1 MIVQS
6 GLTRSQQIGLL
17 IAGFMVLVAMSGVSL
32 WLVRQ
37 ARDADRL
44 IIHTLTVTNVI
55 AAIRA
60 DIRRAESG
68 ERGYLLTSDE
78 AYLQDY
84 QDAIQVLPVRVDQ
97 LAALIAGR
105 PTQNARL
112 ERLKT
117 HLGRKMDVMGEVV
130 HLVGLGRAEQALA
143 QISTDIGLGVMADI
157 RSVLVE
163 MLNDEQADLIQRQ
176 DVFDRASLYLY
187 TVNATGGVIMAILA
201 VIAVVMVRRNA
212 DQLAT
217 AHRDLEQINDELEHR
232 IAERTSNLSE
242 ANKEIQRFAYVV
254 SHDLR
259 APLVNIMGFTS
270 ELETIRDELFAR
282 GEQSRDRSEDGDV
295 MVSATVP
302 ARLREEYD
310 EALGFIKS
318 SIGRMEALINTILR
332 LSRAGRREF
341 QPQAIDLMAMMRD
354 IAAAVA
360 HRLNEQNIA
369 LEISPLPQV
378 TSDRL
383 ALEQVLMN
391 LVDNAIKYM
400 RSDVDS
406 RIGISATDSEGHILL
421 HVSDNGRG
429 IAQGDQVRI
438 FDLFRRAGMQDR
450 PGEGIGL
457 AYARILMR
465 HLGGWIKV
473 SSVPDEGSTFT
484 IAIPKT
490 WMPAQ

>member
-1 MIVQS
+1 M
-6 GLTRSQQIGLL
+6 
-17 IAGFMVLVAMSGVSL
+17 LVAMSGLSL
-32 WLVRQ
+32 LLVRQ
-37 ARDADRL
+37 AQDADRL
-44 IIHTLTVTNVI
+44 ITHTLTVTNLI

-68 ERGYLLTSDE
+68 ERGYLLTSDQ
-78 AYLQDY
+78 AYLRDY
-84 QDAIQVLPVRVDQ
+84 QDAIQVLPVRIDQ
-97 LAALIAGR
+97 LTALIADR
-105 PTQNARL
+105 PAQGIRL
-112 ERLKT
+112 ERLKI

-130 HLVGLGRAEQALA
+130 HLVGQGRAEQALA

-163 MLNDEQADLIQRQ
+163 MSNDEQADLIRRQ
-176 DVFDRASLYLY
+176 DVFDRTSLYLY
-187 TVNATGGVIMAILA
+187 VVNAAGGVVMAILA
-201 VIAVVMVRRNA
+201 VTAVVIVRRSA
-212 DQLAT
+212 DQLAK

-232 IAERTSNLSE
+232 IAERTANLSE
-242 ANKEIQRFAYVV
+242 ANEEIQRFAYVV

-270 ELETIRDELFAR
+270 ELETIRDELFVQGAKSPDKAADD
-282 GEQSRDRSEDGDV
+282 EV
-295 MVSATVP
+295 MVSAP
-302 ARLREEYD
+302 ALARLRDEYD

-341 QPQAIDLMAMMRD
+341 HPQTIGLQALMRD

-360 HRLNEQNIA
+360 HRLNERNIA
-369 LEISPLPQV
+369 LEVGPLPQV

-400 RSDVDS
+400 RSDVDGW
-406 RIGISATDSEGHILL
+406 IGISATDSETHILL

-450 PGEGIGL
+450 PGDGIGL

-473 SSVPDEGSTFT
+473 SSVPDKGSTFT

-490 WMPAQ
+490 WKTAQ

>member
-1 MIVQS
+1 MQS

-17 IAGFMVLVAMSGVSL
+17 VAGFMVLVAMSGLSL

-44 IIHTLTVTNVI
+44 ISHTLTVTNVI
-55 AAIRA
+55 AAIRG

-84 QDAIQVLPVRVDQ
+84 QDAIQVLPVRVNQ
-97 LAALIAGR
+97 LAALIADR
-105 PTQNARL
+105 PAQNIRL
-112 ERLKT
+112 ERLKI

-130 HLVGLGRAEQALA
+130 HLVSLGRAEQALA

-163 MLNDEQADLIQRQ
+163 MLDDEQANLIRRQ
-176 DVFDRASLYLY
+176 DIFDRTSLYLY
-187 TVNATGGVIMAILA
+187 VVNAVGGAIMAILA

-212 DQLAT
+212 DQLAK
-217 AHRDLEQINDELEHR
+217 AHRDLELINDELENR
-232 IAERTSNLSE
+232 IAERTADLRE

-270 ELETIRDELFAR
+270 ELETMRDELFPQGVLPLAEVTR
-282 GEQSRDRSEDGDV
+282 GDIV
-295 MVSATVP
+295 LSATAP

-310 EALGFIKS
+310 EALEFIKS
-318 SIGRMEALINTILR
+318 SIGRMEILINTILR

-341 QPQAIDLMAMMRD
+341 HPQAIDMQALMRD

-360 HRLNEQNIA
+360 HRLNEQNIV
-369 LEISPLPQV
+369 LEVSPLPRV

-400 RSDVDS
+400 RSDTDG
-406 RIGISATDSEGHILL
+406 RIAVSAADSETHILF

-429 IAQGDQVRI
+429 IAHGDQVRI

-450 PGEGIGL
+450 PGDGIGL

-465 HLGGWIKV
+465 HLGGWIRV
-473 SSVPDEGSTFT
+473 TSELDEGSTFT

-490 WMPAQ
+490 WKPVQ